1 MGEIKLTRR
10 EIKLGIKPNCYHYVV
25 YINKGR
31 NGSLAGT
38 VINFDSLENATNFLK
53 ENILK
58 DTTNSI
64 TIKKVGYLN
73 IVKE

>member
-1 MGEIKLTRR
+1 MSEIKLTRR

-31 NGSLAGT
+31 TGSLAGT
-38 VINFDSLENATNFLK
+38 VINFNDLK
-53 ENILK
+53 EALSFVNENILK

-64 TIKKVGYLN
+64 TVKKVGYLN
-73 IVKE
+73 DFKE

>member
-1 MGEIKLTRR
+1 MGVIKLTRR

-64 TIKKVGYLN
+64 TVKKVGYLN
-73 IVKE
+73 NFKE